1 MAPTTT
7 ATTSKSRLVPT
18 RPPSVISMSTA
29 DLRSRSAT
37 DTRFSYHSNSGINIG
52 ASVPMTRRSVASM
65 LIDRYTSCTPGAED

>member
-37 DTRFSYHSNSGINIG
+37 DSDSSTSVHSSKFNTFFISLEFWNKYWRVR
-52 ASVPMTRRSVASM
+52 AHDT
-65 LIDRYTSCTPGAED
+65 TQ